1 MGEGAYMKIRLSI
14 ERDLEQI
21 GPVGE
26 CLKQLCSLGDFPEL
40 AQVELLVSE
49 LLTNVIKHSEP
60 DDSNLHDFPVGL
72 TVVADGDNLTLSVS
86 EIGKPMDGE
95 VVRKYTDT
103 KIEMPATDGDL
114 YDLPESGWGMQL
126 IKSICDDISYERL
139 DDSNVLHLCFDLK
152 TAA

>member
-1 MGEGAYMKIRLSI
+1 MKIRLSI

-40 AQVELLVSE
+40 SQVELLVSE
-49 LLTNVIKHSEP
+49 LLTNVIKHSVP
-60 DDSNLHDFPVGL
+60 DETKPHAFPVGL

-95 VVRKYTDT
+95 IVRNYTDT